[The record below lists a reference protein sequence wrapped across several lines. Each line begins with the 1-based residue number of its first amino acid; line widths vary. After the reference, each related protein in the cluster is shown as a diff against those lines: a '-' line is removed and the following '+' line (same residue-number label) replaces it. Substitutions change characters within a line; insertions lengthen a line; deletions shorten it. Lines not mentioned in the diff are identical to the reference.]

1 MKVTISDK
9 KCIFTTDLAIIHC
22 LSVSCTA
29 NLGHRRH
36 WTCHEFN
43 VLRRFSWR
51 ASFTSWR
58 GPLHLSRGLL
68 GIQGSE
74 WVCFLA
80 RKFTYLPITVPAAG
94 VQSWPSQMWRKRK
107 ILLHPSIVSNYLF
120 FYIRSPE
127 ECSALCHKDSSLA
140 FQYDSGVAV
149 TFIYTVGRPLSHN
162 VLFCYL
168 SKVPVTNWAA
178 H

>member
-120 FYIRSPE
+120 FILDHRKNAQL
-127 ECSALCHKDSSLA
+127 SATRTL
-140 FQYDSGVAV
+140 
-149 TFIYTVGRPLSHN
+149 PLRFN
-162 VLFCYL
+162 MI
-168 SKVPVTNWAA
+168 AG
-178 H
+178 